1 MPLNMHINC
10 LRSVQPTKICIQFII
25 HTYTHMIAC
34 VVCTC
39 VCTNTI
45 CPYVWLVNCISLFC
59 RRYELFT
66 FLVEFMPLV
75 CTHTHTHIQ
84 AYCMH
89 KYNNTVINMQQQ
101 LFMWVHI
108 YFSELQWFC
117 TSTIEFI
124 LCKCVCVRVRE
135 YACNCMLIFYRHNYI
150 KYSMPK

>member
-1 MPLNMHINC
+1 MSVALLIFLLMPLNMHINC

-108 YFSELQWFC
+108 YFSGFVQAQQNLF
-117 TSTIEFI
+117 SAS
-124 LCKCVCVRVRE
+124 VCVSV
-135 YACNCMLIFYRHNYI
+135 CV
-150 KYSMPK
+150 SMHVIVC